1 VHPAILV
8 FWVFVPEMEGCAA
21 QVVTVW
27 LKGVKSAFQTSLQLP
42 EAIQR
47 PLQTAAMSHF
57 RHRAHVTVR
66 LTRAGIAL

>member
-8 FWVFVPEMEGCAA
+8 FWAFVPEMEGCAA

-27 LKGVKSAFQTSLQLP
+27 LKGVKSAFQTPLQLP